1 MANRVRLWI
10 ARLLDAGEAKTA
22 FGRALLRERYRALQR
37 QIPLLYAI
45 ALVNFLGLHFAS
57 GQPTI
62 ALLQPVTLLALFIL
76 ARLVYWVRL
85 RGRTLSPERILVE
98 LKRTLLL
105 AALLSI
111 AFAYSTISLYGQ
123 MPGSGRHLIILFA
136 SMAAVGC
143 AYGLTSFPAA
153 ARLPLLLFALPFA
166 ARLAASGNAAHAG
179 VGISLGLITLMIL
192 RLVNLH
198 NESFVQLVWSRSEV
212 ETERERAQRAEQNA
226 LAEKARVRQV
236 ADSDS
241 LTGLANRRA
250 FIAALETRLSA
261 GGLAPAFALALLD
274 LDGFKPIND
283 TFGHAAG
290 DALLIDVAARLRHEA
305 GAGALVARIGGDEFA
320 LILPCGNEAAL
331 LKAGERICTALEQ
344 PYRIDRREFRISACC
359 GLTLLQH
366 GCGDVAT
373 ALSQGDAALYT
384 GKQSGRG
391 RVALF
396 TPAIAEA
403 NRRRITI
410 ERALRD
416 PAVSREFSLAFQPVF
431 DLASGALRAFEA
443 LARWNHPTLGPIA
456 PSEFIP
462 ITEQINLV
470 EQMSDGLLARACAE
484 AAHWPDAV
492 RLSFNLSAIQLC
504 SASSAARL
512 LAIAAEQGVEAR
524 RLQFE
529 VTETAMLVDFRSARL
544 NLERLRAAGAR
555 IVLDDFGA
563 GFASISYL
571 REIVFDAIKI
581 DGSVIAAA
589 GESEAG
595 QRLLKGVLDLCA
607 SLGVP
612 CVAEHIERGEQL
624 EMLRAMKCRDGQ
636 GFALSPPLPA
646 EEARAFAAARLVP
659 FARAKG
665 RGRSSRAA

>member
-1 MANRVRLWI
+1 MAIGVRLWL
-10 ARLLDAGEAKTA
+10 ARLFDAGEAKTA
-22 FGRALLRERYRALQR
+22 FGRALLHERYRALQR

-57 GQPTI
+57 GEPTI
-62 ALLQPVTLLALFIL
+62 ALLQPVTLLAVFIVV
-76 ARLVYWVRL
+76 RLVYWMRL
-85 RGRTLSPERILVE
+85 RGRTLAPERILIE
-98 LKRTLLL
+98 LKRTLFL
-105 AALLSI
+105 AGLLSI
-111 AFAYSTISLYGQ
+111 AFAWAAISLYGQ
-123 MPGSGRHLIILFA
+123 LDGGGQHLVILFA
-136 SMAAVGC
+136 SLAAVGC

-166 ARLAASGNAAHAG
+166 ARLVASGNVAHAG
-179 VGISLGLITLMIL
+179 VGVSLGLITLMIL

-198 NESFVQLVWSRSEV
+198 NEGFVQLVWSRSEV
-212 ETERERAQRAEQNA
+212 ETERERALRAEQVA

-236 ADSDS
+236 ADSDP

-250 FIAALETRLSA
+250 FIAELEVRLGS
-261 GGLAPAFALALLD
+261 LQPAPPFALALLD

-290 DALLIDVAARLRHEA
+290 DALLIDVAARLREEA
-305 GAGALVARIGGDEFA
+305 GRGALVARIGGDEFA
-320 LILPCGNEAAL
+320 LLLPCGNEAAL
-331 LKAGERICTALEQ
+331 MRAGERICAALER

-359 GLTLLQH
+359 GLTLLAP
-366 GCGDVAT
+366 GSGTVAA
-373 ALSQGDAALYT
+373 ALSQGDAALYS
-384 GKQSGRG
+384 GKQNGRG
-391 RVALF
+391 RAALF
-396 TPAIAEA
+396 PSAIAEA

-416 PAVSREFSLAFQPVF
+416 PNVSREFSLAFQPVF
-431 DLASGALRAFEA
+431 DLASGTLRAFEA
-443 LARWNHPTLGPIA
+443 LARWNHPVLGPIA
-456 PSEFIP
+456 PGEFIP

-484 AAHWPDAV
+484 AALWPAAV

-529 VTETAMLVDFRSARL
+529 VTETAMLVDFGSARL

-571 REIVFDAIKI
+571 REIVFDAIKL
-581 DGSVIAAA
+581 DGALVRGAT
-589 GESEAG
+589 ESEAG
-595 QRLLKGVLDLCA
+595 ARLLKGVLDLCA
-607 SLGVP
+607 SLRVP
-612 CVAEHIERGEQL
+612 CVAEHIERPEQL
-624 EMLRAMKCRDGQ
+624 DMLRALKCRDGQ
-636 GFALSPPLPA
+636 GFALAPPLPA
-646 EEARAFAAARLVP
+646 EEARALAAAKLMP
-659 FARAKG
+659 FPARKG

>member
-1 MANRVRLWI
+1 MAIGVRLWMG
-10 ARLLDAGEAKTA
+10 RLLDAGEAKTA

-57 GQPTI
+57 GEPAT
-62 ALLQPVTLLALFIL
+62 ALIQPVTLLALFVFV
-76 ARLVYWVRL
+76 RLIYWLRL
-85 RGRTLSPERILVE
+85 RGRVLSPERILVE
-98 LKRTLLL
+98 LKRTLFL
-105 AALLSI
+105 AGLLSV
-111 AFAYSTISLYGQ
+111 AFGYSAISLYDQ
-123 MPGSGRHLIILFA
+123 LPGSERHFVILFA

-166 ARLAASGNAAHAG
+166 ARLVASGNAAHAG
-179 VGISLGLITLMIL
+179 VGISLALITMMIL

-198 NESFVQLVWSRSEV
+198 NEGFVQLVWSRSEV
-212 ETERERAQRAEQNA
+212 ETERERAQRAEQVA
-226 LAEKARVRQV
+226 LEEKARVRQV

-250 FIAALETRLSA
+250 FIAELEARLGSA
-261 GGLAPAFALALLD
+261 GPAPAFALALLD

-290 DALLIDVAARLRHEA
+290 DHLLIEVAARLRHEA
-305 GAGALVARIGGDEFA
+305 GAGSLVARIGGDEFA

-331 LKAGERICTALEQ
+331 MRTGERIRTALEQ
-344 PYRIDRREFRISACC
+344 PYPVDGREFRISACC
-359 GLTLLQH
+359 GLTLLAP
-366 GCGDVAT
+366 GGADITT
-373 ALSQGDAALYT
+373 ALSQVDAALYS

-403 NRRRITI
+403 NRRRIAI

-416 PAVSREFSLAFQPVF
+416 PLVGREFSLVFQPVF
-431 DLASGALRAFEA
+431 DLASGAIRAFEA
-443 LARWNHPTLGPIA
+443 LARWQHPTLGAITPG
-456 PSEFIP
+456 EFIP
-462 ITEQINLV
+462 ITEQINVV
-470 EQMSDGLLARACAE
+470 EQISDGLLARACAE
-484 AAHWPDAV
+484 AAHWPGAV

-512 LAIAAEQGVEAR
+512 LAIAAERGIEAR

-529 VTETAMLVDFRSARL
+529 VTETALLVDFGSARL

-581 DGSVIAAA
+581 DGSLIAGAI
-589 GESEAG
+589 ESEAG
-595 QRLLKGVLDLCA
+595 ARLLKGVLDLCA
-607 SLGVP
+607 SLRVP
-612 CVAEHIERGEQL
+612 CVAEHIERPEQL
-624 EMLRAMKCRDGQ
+624 DMLRALKCRDGQ

-646 EEARAFAAARLVP
+646 ADARALAAARLMP
-659 FARAKG
+659 FPAGKG
-665 RGRSSRAA
+665 RGRHAA

>member
-1 MANRVRLWI
+1 MASRIRPWM
-10 ARLLDAGEAKTA
+10 ARLLDAGEARTA

-57 GQPTI
+57 GEPTT
-62 ALLQPVTLLALFIL
+62 ALIQPVTLLALFIL
-76 ARLVYWVRL
+76 VRLIYWVRL
-85 RGRTLSPERILVE
+85 RGRVLAPERILIE
-98 LKRTLLL
+98 LKRTLFL
-105 AALLSI
+105 AGLLSV
-111 AFAYSTISLYGQ
+111 AFAWSAISLYGQ
-123 MPGSGRHLIILFA
+123 LPGSERHLVILFA

-166 ARLAASGNAAHAG
+166 ARLVASGNAAHAG
-179 VGISLGLITLMIL
+179 VGISLGLITMMIL

-198 NESFVQLVWSRSEV
+198 NEGFVQLVWSRSEV
-212 ETERERAQRAEQNA
+212 ETERERAQRAEQAA

-236 ADSDS
+236 ADTDS

-250 FIAALETRLSA
+250 FIAELEARLASS
-261 GGLAPAFALALLD
+261 GSAPAFALALLD

-290 DALLIDVAARLRHEA
+290 DALLIEVAARLRQEA

-320 LILPCGNEAAL
+320 LILPCGNETVL
-331 LKAGERICTALEQ
+331 VRAGERVCAALER
-344 PYRIDRREFRISACC
+344 PYRVDRREFRISACC
-359 GLTLLQH
+359 GLTLLAP
-366 GCGDVAT
+366 GGGDVAT
-373 ALSQGDAALYT
+373 ALSQGDAALYS
-384 GKQSGRG
+384 GKQNGRG

-396 TPAIAEA
+396 TPALAEA
-403 NRRRITI
+403 NRRRISI

-416 PAVSREFSLAFQPVF
+416 PNVSREFSLAFQPVF

-443 LARWNHPTLGPIA
+443 LARWNHPVLGAIA
-456 PSEFIP
+456 PGEFIP

-470 EQMSDGLLARACAE
+470 EQLSDGLLARACAE
-484 AAHWPDAV
+484 AAHWPGAV

-529 VTETAMLVDFRSARL
+529 VTETALLIDFGSARL

-555 IVLDDFGA
+555 ILLDDFGA

-571 REIVFDAIKI
+571 REIVFDGIKI
-581 DGSVIAAA
+581 DGSLIAGA

-595 QRLLKGVLDLCA
+595 ERLLKGVLDLCA
-607 SLGVP
+607 SMRVP
-612 CVAEHIERGEQL
+612 CVAEHIERAEQL
-624 EMLRAMKCRDGQ
+624 DMLRALKCRDGQ

-646 EEARAFAAARLVP
+646 TEARALAAAKLMRFP
-659 FARAKG
+659 AGKG
-665 RGRSSRAA
+665 RGRGRHAA